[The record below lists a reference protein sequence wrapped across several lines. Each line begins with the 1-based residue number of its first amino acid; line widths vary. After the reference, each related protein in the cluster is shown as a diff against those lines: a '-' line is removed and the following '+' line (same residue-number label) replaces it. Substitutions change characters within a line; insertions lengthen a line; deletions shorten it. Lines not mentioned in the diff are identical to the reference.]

1 MKMWR
6 RMVGILLAAVLSAV
20 GMALVLDQGG
30 KDCCLCGSF
39 RYHAPCLIDLE
50 TGKLI
55 ELGLYLPHESLVAEI
70 ADSQPEQGTFSFVC
84 LGDVAGI
91 KETSRRRIELDVPA
105 ADKTGDPALCGECRK
120 QLQPGHTGRYVLADL
135 YDAENKV
142 LISIADQIQR
152 TVRCY
157 EITMTA
163 DREKDGITVVV
174 EGTLKNKTG
183 RVAK

>member
-1 MKMWR
+1 MKTWR
-6 RMVGILLAAVLSAV
+6 KRVGILLAVVLIAV
-20 GMALVLDQGG
+20 GTVAVRRE

-55 ELGLYLPHESLVAEI
+55 ELELYLPHKSLVAEI

-84 LGDVAGI
+84 LGDVSGI
-91 KETSRRRIELDVPA
+91 KETYRRRIEIDVPSA
-105 ADKTGDPALCGECRK
+105 GKTSDPVLCGKCRE
-120 QLQPGHTGRYVLADL
+120 QLQPGYTGRYVLADL

-142 LISIADQIQR
+142 LISIADKTQR

-163 DREKDGITVVV
+163 EEEKDCISVVV
-174 EGTLKNKTG
+174 EGTLTNKTG
-183 RVAK
+183 LPQ